1 MRKFDS
7 VLVTGGA
14 GYIGSVLTGKL
25 IEKGYKVRVL
35 DSLIYGINGISK
47 FISNGSVELISNDI
61 RDTKVIDRAIKDID
75 CVIHLAAIVGE
86 PLCNKIPESARQ
98 INELATMNLLN
109 ACTKSVKRFVFGS
122 TCSNYGSTTDTANEE
137 TPLHS
142 LSLYSE
148 TKVKSESRILGSKND
163 SFEPCVLRFATAFGL
178 SPRMRFDLLVQEF
191 IRDAIVNKKISIFGP
206 EYWRPLVHVQ
216 DISNACILAIEN
228 DKNLISGQVYNVGDN
243 SQNYTKIALAK
254 MVKEHLQETEIEVQD
269 AKKDPRN
276 YKVSFD
282 KINSKLNFRITKTV
296 NDGIVEILNEIH
308 SGRLDPRESEFSN
321 MSKLTENVK
330 VFEV

>member
-47 FISNGSVELISNDI
+47 FVSNGSLELISNDI
-61 RDTKVIDRAIKDID
+61 RDTKVIDRAIKEID

-98 INELATMNLLN
+98 INELSTMNLLN

-122 TCSNYGSTTDTANEE
+122 TCSNYGATADIANEE
-137 TPLHS
+137 TPLQS

-148 TKVKSESRILGSKND
+148 TKVKSESRILGSKNS

-216 DISNACILAIEN
+216 DISNACILAIEK

-254 MVKEHLQETEIEVQD
+254 MVKDYLPETEIEIQD
-269 AKKDPRN
+269 TKKDLRN

-282 KINSKLNFRITKTV
+282 KINLKLNFHISKTV
-296 NDGIVEILNEIH
+296 NDGIIEILNEIH
-308 SGRLDPRESEFSN
+308 SGKLDPRESEFSN

-330 VFEV
+330 VFQV

>member
-47 FISNGSVELISNDI
+47 FVSNGSIELISNDI

-122 TCSNYGSTTDTANEE
+122 TCSNYGSTADIANEE

-148 TKVKSESRILGSKND
+148 TKVKSESRILGSKSD

-254 MVKEHLQETEIEVQD
+254 MVKDHLQETEIEVQD

-282 KINSKLNFRITKTV
+282 KINSKLNFHITKTV
-296 NDGIVEILNEIH
+296 NDGIIEILNEIH

>member
-47 FISNGSVELISNDI
+47 FVSNGSLELISNDI

-98 INELATMNLLN
+98 INELATTNLLN

-122 TCSNYGSTTDTANEE
+122 TCSNYGSSADIANEE
-137 TPLHS
+137 TPLQS

-148 TKVKSESRILGSKND
+148 TKVKSESRILDSNSG

-191 IRDAIVNKKISIFGP
+191 IRDAIVNKKISIFGS

-216 DISNACILAIEN
+216 DISNACILAIES

-243 SQNYTKIALAK
+243 SQNFTKIQLGK
-254 MVKEHLQETEIEVQD
+254 LIQKYLPETEIDIVES
-269 AKKDPRN
+269 KKDPRN
-276 YKVSFD
+276 YKVSFN
-282 KINSKLNFRITKTV
+282 KIKSKLNYKITMTV
-296 NDGIVEILNEIH
+296 EDGIKEILEKIKNNE
-308 SGRLDPRESEFSN
+308 LDPAETEFSN
-321 MSKLTENVK
+321 MSKMTEKVK
-330 VFEV
+330 VL